1 MEFVERIPL
10 KKLHYLLTLKF
21 SEYKTYDKSS
31 SKNDD
36 ERKKNYEKM
45 RRFCE
50 SFIKANGE
58 IKRLYKFT
66 GSNNWGENNE
76 GSGRLF
82 ADGNGIQ
89 GLPKK
94 IRGFLLNETTTDI
107 DMVNAHPTILRYL
120 CRIHNISHIQLNM
133 YIEKRDEILAQF
145 QDRETG
151 KTLFLK
157 ATNDENLN
165 KKEKNPVFK
174 AYDKEMKEIQK
185 ILTKLTCYKDI
196 VVDVPENKIYNWY
209 GSAINRILCFFE
221 NKILQVILNELN
233 KMSIEICSPMF
244 DGCMIYGIHSKEIL
258 EKLENA
264 INAAFPRLDMKLSL
278 KEHCKDIVMPE
289 DFEIPVSIK
298 ENNDNVRY
306 AESDNTASEYIYEE
320 LKEIFISYKGR
331 LFYKYENIW
340 ICDSCKIDDIILTKI
355 TESNIYKKADN
366 KDIPYCQNVKS
377 AKNIRELL
385 YSKIRTYNEN
395 QSLYDKFH
403 RTTRGRLCFLDGVLD
418 FKSKQFYTWDY
429 VNDKNNNFELYSCQ
443 QIKRNY
449 KAYFENPDKL
459 AIEKVKNEIID
470 NMFGYKADIA
480 LHFLSRA
487 IAGEY
492 EDKNW
497 ATYLG
502 NRNCGKGV
510 LYDGFKYAFECY
522 VNPFELGNI
531 LYHRK
536 TAGMENVDCS
546 KKLYWTIDLE
556 FIRLAISQ
564 EVPDSKAELKA
575 NSKIL
580 KKLAGGGDTIVAR
593 RNYDRV
599 DTYFT
604 IDTTFLIMGNNSL
617 EVDNED
623 CNEQRIEFNSVNQ
636 FKTLE
641 EINLLKANPSVTEL
655 ELSRYKVKDIEIKN
669 RCKTETYMN
678 AMVYLLYQNYKDYP
692 VSIKKDIS
700 GDEEDLS
707 LLGQLK
713 ENFEFTY
720 DETNVELCSDVNTI
734 LNNFDKGKI
743 QNELNAINIFRKRIT
758 KGVNKGKFG
767 YFGIKQKNN
776 SNIDEK

>member
-10 KKLHYLLTLKF
+10 TKAHYLLTLKF
-21 SEYKTYDKSS
+21 NEYKAYDKSS

-50 SFIKANGE
+50 TFIKANGE

-66 GSNNWGENNE
+66 GGHNWGENKE

-94 IRGFLLNETTTDI
+94 IRGFFLNDTTTDI

-145 QDRETG
+145 SDRETG

-196 VVDVPENKIYNWY
+196 VADVPENKIYNWY

-221 NKILQVILNELN
+221 NKILQVILSELN
-233 KMSIEICSPMF
+233 KRMIEICSPMF
-244 DGCMIYGIHSKEIL
+244 DGCMVYGIHTEELLVS
-258 EKLENA
+258 LENA
-264 INAAFPRLDMKLSL
+264 INVAFPQLDMKLSL
-278 KEHCKDIVMPE
+278 KEHCKDIVMPD
-289 DFEIPVSIK
+289 DFVIPASIK
-298 ENNDNVRY
+298 ENNNVRY
-306 AESDNTASEYIYEE
+306 AESDNIASEYIYEE

-340 ICDSCKIDDIILTKI
+340 ISDSCKIDDIILTKI
-355 TESNIYKKADN
+355 TESNIYKKTDN

-418 FKSKQFYTWDY
+418 FKSKRFYTWDFI
-429 VNDKNNNFELYSCQ
+429 NDKSNNFELYSCQ
-443 QIKRNY
+443 QIKRNF
-449 KAYFENPDKL
+449 KNYFENPDNV
-459 AIEKVKNEIID
+459 AIEKVKNEIIE
-470 NMFGYKADIA
+470 NMFGDKSDIA

-497 ATYLG
+497 ASYLG

-556 FIRLAISQ
+556 FVRLAISQ
-564 EVPDSKAELKA
+564 EVPDSKTELKA

-641 EINLLKANPSVTEL
+641 EINLLIANPSVTEL

-669 RCKTETYMN
+669 RCKTEQYMN
-678 AMVYLLYQNYKDYP
+678 AIVYLLFQNYKDYP
-692 VSIKKDIS
+692 VSINKNITE
-700 GDEEDLS
+700 DEEDLS

-713 ENFEFTY
+713 ETFEFTY
-720 DETNVELCSDVNTI
+720 DENNIELCSDVNSI

-758 KGVNKGKFG
+758 KGINKGKFG
-767 YFGIKQKNN
+767 YFGMKQKHNT
-776 SNIDEK
+776 NIDEK